1 MAPSLRNN
9 RDFGTSRLAALK
21 EITPIHTI
29 AEVRKAFGLVALV
42 NQIIEAFGQ

>member
-9 RDFGTSRLAALK
+9 RHFGTSRLTALK

-29 AEVRKAFGLVALV
+29 AEVRKASGRVSAPD
-42 NQIIEAFGQ
+42 